1 MRIEPNPHRIFAR
14 AEHIN
19 VADTIE
25 SGELVTNLE
34 QSVITGKKLIER
46 SIRFYTSTCAVS
58 RLVPSLN
65 VMLKVMLPSLVL
77 CEDM

>member
-1 MRIEPNPHRIFAR
+1 MM
-14 AEHIN
+14 
-19 VADTIE
+19 
-25 SGELVTNLE
+25 SGDCFFVVTPIRCT
-34 QSVITGKKLIER
+34 SGGSTGIA
-46 SIRFYTSTCAVS
+46 IATRFCTSTCAVS